1 MSRAD
6 RENRIRKNI
15 PVKSYFLGKMIG
27 DFLEE
32 QIDPAVNFLMSGD
45 DENRR
50 SILYE
55 RIVQLYLSEEVED
68 RPIIVV
74 VSSCKENRE
83 MLDEL
88 EEAIESDKISRVR
101 DFIKIDTD
109 NPEYC
114 LFKGMNATQIEQA
127 IEQSGKAFGDKRD
140 ANNWNSSAF
149 QGVCAIL
156 EKHNYKLTL
165 NNLIKVFSSTQENIV
180 SMLRAEGLT
189 AEAEEVSK
197 KGCSYIKS
205 VLVKIRD
212 SFPHISSKN
221 GNISILDQVR
231 KNQNDKRPAPCFCFV
246 LPENNRAAFLE
257 YLAKELSLIGVDN
270 EPILVL
276 DEIGLTTVE
285 GKPGEFYNYLLMNS
299 GKSLN
304 LSGESCGALI
314 PENNR
319 KEFILAKTFIMMFVT
334 GTAAEVELITIELG
348 QYDKVVAEK
357 NRGTAR
363 TAFFL
368 IPHDVHA
375 GNVMREVNDRARI
388 EGKDLINLRANE
400 AYLTYMGNACRVVGL
415 RF

>member
-149 QGVCAIL
+149 SFGLYTQKCTTAL
-156 EKHNYKLTL
+156 SHSLSDQYSKRRKLL
-165 NNLIKVFSSTQENIV
+165 
-180 SMLRAEGLT
+180 
-189 AEAEEVSK
+189 
-197 KGCSYIKS
+197 
-205 VLVKIRD
+205 
-212 SFPHISSKN
+212 
-221 GNISILDQVR
+221 
-231 KNQNDKRPAPCFCFV
+231 NDKIEAPHV
-246 LPENNRAAFLE
+246 
-257 YLAKELSLIGVDN
+257 Y
-270 EPILVL
+270 
-276 DEIGLTTVE
+276 GL
-285 GKPGEFYNYLLMNS
+285 LL
-299 GKSLN
+299 
-304 LSGESCGALI
+304 
-314 PENNR
+314 
-319 KEFILAKTFIMMFVT
+319 
-334 GTAAEVELITIELG
+334 
-348 QYDKVVAEK
+348 
-357 NRGTAR
+357 
-363 TAFFL
+363 
-368 IPHDVHA
+368 
-375 GNVMREVNDRARI
+375 
-388 EGKDLINLRANE
+388 
-400 AYLTYMGNACRVVGL
+400 
-415 RF
+415 

>member
-68 RPIIVV
+68 RPIIVA

-212 SFPHISSKN
+212 SFPHISS
-221 GNISILDQVR
+221 
-231 KNQNDKRPAPCFCFV
+231 
-246 LPENNRAAFLE
+246 
-257 YLAKELSLIGVDN
+257 
-270 EPILVL
+270 
-276 DEIGLTTVE
+276 
-285 GKPGEFYNYLLMNS
+285 
-299 GKSLN
+299 
-304 LSGESCGALI
+304 
-314 PENNR
+314 
-319 KEFILAKTFIMMFVT
+319 
-334 GTAAEVELITIELG
+334 
-348 QYDKVVAEK
+348 
-357 NRGTAR
+357 
-363 TAFFL
+363 
-368 IPHDVHA
+368 
-375 GNVMREVNDRARI
+375 
-388 EGKDLINLRANE
+388 
-400 AYLTYMGNACRVVGL
+400 
-415 RF
+415 